1 MRYGE
6 SWVITRSALAAVSCI
21 EEGEIMAKMCKNVDT
36 DLALCNNGPTWNTK
50 TGNTALIQRYSLFN
64 ECRGGL

>member
-1 MRYGE
+1 
-6 SWVITRSALAAVSCI
+6 
-21 EEGEIMAKMCKNVDT
+21 MAKMCKNVDT

-64 ECRGGL
+64 ESRGGL